1 MGEIAIQ
8 GCRYPLPLVQGK
20 VVAISWVEPW
30 EVRDGGKGTLGK
42 VSLNPEGQRALTII
56 GA

>member
-1 MGEIAIQ
+1 M
-8 GCRYPLPLVQGK
+8 
-20 VVAISWVEPW
+20 AISRVEPW
-30 EVRDGGKGTLGK
+30 EVREGGKGTLGK